1 MQLKGLIC
9 KMLENKRSI
18 TLAHITTWAGDR
30 VIYQVFHFY
39 DVFFNDVS
47 RRNTMEADVL
57 NALKSQ
63 TAYLSGVREH
73 PLIVVNV
80 SNGEL
85 KASWKKQPLD
95 LCLKYLVN
103 SLR

>member
-1 MQLKGLIC
+1 
-9 KMLENKRSI
+9 
-18 TLAHITTWAGDR
+18 
-30 VIYQVFHFY
+30 
-39 DVFFNDVS
+39 
-47 RRNTMEADVL
+47 MEADVL

-63 TAYLSGVREH
+63 AAYLSGVRER

-103 SLR
+103 SLRWLFTTFDGLL